1 MFIHFTSFLV
11 LSLFSATPS
20 LEEFLRSFIAS
31 LERVIVVLS
40 YVQPLGPS
48 VLLGLLLLTRC
59 AVAEPQSQVFVSL
72 VETKWSLGM
81 CWYLHSIIPV

>member
-1 MFIHFTSFLV
+1 MSPQLWEGFM
-11 LSLFSATPS
+11 
-20 LEEFLRSFIAS
+20 AS

-59 AVAEPQSQVFVSL
+59 VVAEPLSQVLVSL
-72 VETKWSLGM
+72 VKTKWSLEM
-81 CWYLHSIIPV
+81 CWYLYSIFPV

>member
-1 MFIHFTSFLV
+1 M
-11 LSLFSATPS
+11 
-20 LEEFLRSFIAS
+20 
-31 LERVIVVLS
+31 VLS

-59 AVAEPQSQVFVSL
+59 VVAEPLSQVLVSL
-72 VETKWSLGM
+72 VETKWSLEM

>member
-1 MFIHFTSFLV
+1 MSSQLWEGFM
-11 LSLFSATPS
+11 
-20 LEEFLRSFIAS
+20 AS

-59 AVAEPQSQVFVSL
+59 VVAEQLSQVLVSL
-72 VETKWSLGM
+72 VKTKWSLEM
-81 CWYLHSIIPV
+81 CWYLYSIFSCVRYVIY

>member
-1 MFIHFTSFLV
+1 M
-11 LSLFSATPS
+11 
-20 LEEFLRSFIAS
+20 AS

-59 AVAEPQSQVFVSL
+59 VVAEPLSQVLVSL
-72 VETKWSLGM
+72 VKTKWSLEM
-81 CWYLHSIIPV
+81 CWYLYSIFPV